1 MVLSEVAK
9 LCYPVSRGSSIWV
22 IRWLGLADIRQSIE
36 CQSITDTTISI
47 GVHIHNY
54 FQVKVTT
61 EPYIHVFENRDRKSI
76 KLKERP

>member
-1 MVLSEVAK
+1 MLSS
-9 LCYPVSRGSSIWV
+9 LTWQFHLGHTM
-22 IRWLGLADIRQSIE
+22 LGLADIRQSIG

-54 FQVKVTT
+54 FQFKVTT